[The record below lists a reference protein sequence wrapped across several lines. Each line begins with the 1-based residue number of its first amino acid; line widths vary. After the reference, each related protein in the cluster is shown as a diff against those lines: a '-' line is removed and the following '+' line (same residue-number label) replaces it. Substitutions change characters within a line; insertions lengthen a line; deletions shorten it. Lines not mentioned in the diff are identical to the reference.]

1 MISSL
6 KITNITLFID
16 YNGLQSSTFSKDT
29 HPTLT
34 PIDKKLEAFGWIA
47 KTCNGHDVNDIF
59 KQFKYKKKNRPFAII
74 CNTTKGHQ
82 SIL

>member
-1 MISSL
+1 MGIL
-6 KITNITLFID
+6 VNDIVPKITNITLFID

-59 KQFKYKKKNRPFAII
+59 KQFKYKKKND
-74 CNTTKGHQ
+74 
-82 SIL
+82 LLL